1 MTNLI
6 ATDVQ
11 GQEIGPLIDLF
22 ELELPDGSILYFHP
36 GLESDLTTVQFRE
49 NVDPGYAIKTYT
61 PFPMMVEGLDISAE
75 GAINRPNFT
84 VANVG
89 TTFKGVLGSYTNKD
103 LIGQRLTRR
112 QTLKKYLVGESPDLS
127 SPPKELN
134 KVTYVIDR
142 ISSENNITITFEV
155 SAIYDLEGIT
165 LPRRLMV
172 GKFCSWMYQG
182 YQVYNKGGCSWATD
196 SNRQTVGANDAIINH
211 NVFFNIEDNPLVSQT
226 WLSANATSWN
236 PSGSYEQDDYVIQAS
251 SGKYFLSQY
260 SHTAQD
266 VATSYWKEVFPYTD
280 HAASTAYSVGD
291 LVKANVTLNGKTV
304 TTVFYCIKAHNSG
317 SGGTAI
323 VPNLTSEYW
332 RREELCGK
340 TLNSCKCRFQ
350 ASVVDPTTSGSA
362 PTSIKISSKALPFG
376 SFIGT
381 DKY

>member
-11 GQEIGPLIDLF
+11 GQEIGSLIDLF

-49 NVDPGYAIKTYT
+49 NVAPGYAIKTYT
-61 PFPMMVEGLDISAE
+61 AFPMMIDGLDISAE
-75 GAINRPNFT
+75 GAINRPSFT

-89 TTFKGVLGSYTNKD
+89 TTFKGVLGSYKNKD
-103 LIGQRLTRR
+103 LIGQRVTRR

-182 YQVYNKGGCSWATD
+182 YHVYGKGGCTWATD
-196 SNRQTVGANDAIINH
+196 SIRETEGNAGALTAH

-226 WLSANATSWN
+226 WLSANATTYNASAN
-236 PSGSYEQDDYVIQAS
+236 YEQDDYVVQAS
-251 SGKYFLSQY
+251 SGKYFLAQY
-260 SHTAQD
+260 NHSGQD
-266 VATSYWKEVFPYTD
+266 VTTSYWKEVFPYTD

-291 LVKANVTLNGKTV
+291 LVKANVTLNNETL
-304 TTVFYCIKAHNSG
+304 TTIFYCTKTHNSA

-323 VPNLTSEYW
+323 VPSLVSEYW

-350 ASVVDPTTSGSA
+350 ASVVDPLTAGS
-362 PTSIKISSKALPFG
+362 PPSSIKISSKALPFG